1 MDDTDWDEASMDCEA
16 DEPEWGSDD
25 PAWDRFEQE
34 LKDEEFYPTK
44 SLSEQRFLGAGEALP
59 VLDECQ
65 NAAAAAAALAADGP
79 GVVRLKHVL
88 SAPLATELREFALSE
103 LRQARHELA
112 ESPGVGS
119 RREVRL
125 SNVLASGLGG
135 SRWDVRLPMRSVVR
149 RALRELLGEGSALG
163 GALELLGGGGG
174 AELWELSA
182 MISSPGAAA
191 QILHAD
197 CDGAPNPPLLH
208 TAFWHCSP
216 SLVRPGR
223 RAGCR
228 PRIATRTRMR
238 WPTHTAT

>member
-1 MDDTDWDEASMDCEA
+1 VAGIEAFLSTDWESAVDDTDWDEASIDCEA

-149 RALRELLGEGSALG
+149 RALRELVSPRGGEPESSFSPPLGE
-163 GALELLGGGGG
+163 
-174 AELWELSA
+174 LS
-182 MISSPGAAA
+182 
-191 QILHAD
+191 
-197 CDGAPNPPLLH
+197 
-208 TAFWHCSP
+208 
-216 SLVRPGR
+216 
-223 RAGCR
+223 
-228 PRIATRTRMR
+228 
-238 WPTHTAT
+238 